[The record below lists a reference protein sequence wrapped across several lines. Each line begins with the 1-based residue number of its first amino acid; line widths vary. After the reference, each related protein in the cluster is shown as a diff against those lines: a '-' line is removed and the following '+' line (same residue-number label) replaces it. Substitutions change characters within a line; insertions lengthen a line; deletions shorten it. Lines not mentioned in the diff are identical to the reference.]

1 MRAARHRRQALE
13 GRWAPSGLVGPV
25 RPGAAAAGGPLGAVR
40 ARPGAVELG
49 LVAGVALLAD
59 LVLAATLPGVVVGR
73 RWEWPPASDLLASA
87 VGPLLDPSRPC
98 AAWPA
103 GQRAQLAGPVAYWV
117 CLGSVLIGEAVVAGA
132 CAWRLLAPGR
142 RGAAA
147 VRFPGA
153 PRGPRA
159 RIAASGG
166 GDGARRPGGL
176 AMGAG
181 RRRLWVLYG
190 LGQRGPADRRNR
202 HGFAGLGQLRA
213 EASLGA
219 ARRRATQTRPSL
231 ARSSPARKLAGED
244 VGYPLGRVEGTG
256 MQLVA
261 HWEASLRLV
270 APPGE
275 GKTFRALAPVLRQH
289 PGPALA
295 TSTKAD
301 LYELTAAARERR
313 GPVVALDP
321 DGLVPAA
328 APVRW
333 SPVAGCERSEV
344 AERRAAA
351 LVAATGDDG
360 DVQNGGFFRDSA
372 RDLLKA
378 YLHAASLEG
387 FDMRTVLEW
396 SRRPDDPT
404 PSEVLASSPFAAP
417 GWADLVELHTG
428 GAAETTSGVLRY
440 VGRALACFSH
450 RAVVDACCPAPGEE
464 TEVAELLRANGTVFL
479 LGKGSR
485 LAAVA
490 PLVTAFADEV
500 FDCAERLAA
509 AMPGR
514 RLDPPLL
521 GLLDEAPSIAPLPS
535 LPERLADG
543 RGRGIVV
550 VYAMQSFSQAVTRWG
565 ASRAETMANATS
577 ITVVLGGLTSASD
590 LGELERLCG
599 QRRVRRV
606 AVQQGSRGRNGSPG
620 STTLSWESEP
630 VLRADQLRTLPSGVG
645 LVLWGRLPPVLARL
659 PLLSETPE
667 WPVIREEERA
677 TRLANDMARC
687 SGAPIGP
694 KYSKGHSR

>member
-1 MRAARHRRQALE
+1 MRAVGGRGHALR
-13 GRWAPSGLVGPV
+13 GRWAPSGPVGPG
-25 RPGAAAAGGPLGAVR
+25 RPGAAVQAC
-40 ARPGAVELG
+40 PGAVELC
-49 LVAGVALLAD
+49 LVAGVVLLVD
-59 LVLAATLPGVVVGR
+59 LVLAATLPAVLVGH
-73 RWEWPPASDLLASA
+73 RWEWPPASDLLTAA
-87 VGPLLDPSRPC
+87 VGPLLDPSRPD

-103 GQRAQLAGPVAYWV
+103 GQRPQLAGAVAYWV
-117 CLGSVLIGEAVVAGA
+117 CLGSALIGEAVLGGA
-132 CAWRLLAPGR
+132 CARRLLARGCR
-142 RGAAA
+142 RPSPARLVMALSGA
-147 VRFPGA
+147 PGA
-153 PRGPRA
+153 RRAPSRGR
-159 RIAASGG
+159 
-166 GDGARRPGGL
+166 DGARPAGARRSPG
-176 AMGAG
+176 G
-181 RRRLWVLYG
+181 RRRPLLLLSS
-190 LGQRGPADRRNR
+190 LGRRGPADRRNR
-202 HGFAGLGQLRA
+202 YGFASVGQLRA
-213 EASLGA
+213 EASLRA
-219 ARRRATQTRPSL
+219 ARRRAPQTRPSL
-231 ARSSPARKLAGED
+231 ARSCPARKLAPED
-244 VGYPLGRVEGTG
+244 VGYPLGRAEGVG

-275 GKTFRALAPVLRQH
+275 GKTFRALARVLRQH

-321 DGLVPAA
+321 DRLVPAA
-328 APVRW
+328 PPVRW

-387 FDMRTVLEW
+387 LDMRAVLEW

-404 PSEVLASSPFAAP
+404 PLEVLASSPFAAP

-450 RAVVDACCPAPGEE
+450 RAVVDACCPAPGDE
-464 TEVAELLRANGTVFL
+464 TEIAELLLANGTVFL

-535 LPERLADG
+535 LPELLADG

-550 VYAMQSFSQAVTRWG
+550 VYAMQSFSQAVSRWG
-565 ASRAETMANATS
+565 VNKAETMANATS

-606 AVQQGSRGRNGSPG
+606 AVQHGRGGRNGSPG

-667 WPVIREEERA
+667 WPAIREQERA
-677 TRLANDMARC
+677 TRLANDMAR
-687 SGAPIGP
+687 GAGLPLGSRP
-694 KYSKGHSR
+694 SKGPAQ